1 MGLLLYSQKGNNMH
15 AKTYYIFVFF
25 GIYTHSG
32 PTSFFH
38 SFAISIIECEH
49 NRNHMI
55 TSCVFFLI
63 FWGTFLFQSL
73 FQILFCMDSR

>member
-1 MGLLLYSQKGNNMH
+1 MH

-25 GIYTHSG
+25 GIYTDSG

-49 NRNHMI
+49 NMNHMI
-55 TSCVFFLI
+55 ASCVFFLI
-63 FWGTFLFQSL
+63 FFLGGTFKLQSL
-73 FQILFCMDSR
+73 FQISFCMDSR